1 MNLQNQTKIHK
12 SPVLAHNIHKDCPLS
27 FVEGF
32 SQDMVRS
39 TLLDLGGASC
49 RSQALTRN
57 LELSI
62 LFSFDLQV
70 MIDSRET
77 EVKISPK

>member
-12 SPVLAHNIHKDCPLS
+12 SPVLAHNIHKDFPLGID
-27 FVEGF
+27 EGF

-70 MIDSRET
+70 MTDSRET
-77 EVKISPK
+77 EERLSPQ